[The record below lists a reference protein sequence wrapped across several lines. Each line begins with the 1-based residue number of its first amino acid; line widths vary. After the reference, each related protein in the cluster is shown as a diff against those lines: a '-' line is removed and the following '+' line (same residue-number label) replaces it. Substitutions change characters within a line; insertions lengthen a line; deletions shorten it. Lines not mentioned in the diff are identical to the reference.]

1 MAKTTATTAA
11 TATAEGSAES
21 AKGGRN
27 FKTSQDVE
35 AFYRFVHENGL
46 RREGQMI
53 LKAVHARMKALS
65 KKKKKRGRKKLQ

>member
-1 MAKTTATTAA
+1 MAKQQV
-11 TATAEGSAES
+11 EGSTES

-35 AFYRFVHENGL
+35 AFYRFVHDNGL
-46 RREGQMI
+46 RQEAKMI
-53 LKAVHARMKALS
+53 MEAVHGRLKELS

>member
-1 MAKTTATTAA
+1 MAKTIAA
-11 TATAEGSAES
+11 AAIAEGSAES

-46 RREGQMI
+46 RREAHMVLVGVQKKI
-53 LKAVHARMKALS
+53 KELNKKS
-65 KKKKKRGRKKLQ
+65 KRRGRKKVQ

>member
-1 MAKTTATTAA
+1 MAKSKIE
-11 TATAEGSAES
+11 EGSAES

-46 RREGQMI
+46 RREARTV
-53 LKAVHARMKALS
+53 LESVHAKIKEIN
-65 KKKKKRGRKKLQ
+65 KKSKKRGRKKLQ

>member
-1 MAKTTATTAA
+1 MAKIVKE
-11 TATAEGSAES
+11 EGSAES

-46 RREGQMI
+46 RNE
-53 LKAVHARMKALS
+53 ARMMLEGVQKRLKELNKKS
-65 KKKKKRGRKKLQ
+65 KRRGRKKLQ